1 MRRNDSPEQC
11 HKSLIKFSAHNDY
24 IPEMKEKTKI
34 KNRYYKFSQFLKER
48 YGEKV
53 WKIPVDAG
61 FSCPNKD
68 KETGEGGC
76 IFCRLDSFS
85 QVQSQQGIDVGAQIR
100 EGLCLGRER
109 FGLKKFIVYFQASTN
124 TFAPVPL
131 LRKLFE
137 QAITYDGVV
146 GLSISTRPDCL
157 PKPVLSLLQELSL
170 RTDLWVELGL
180 QSIHD
185 RTLKILNRR
194 HNYADYLRTVEKLRS
209 LPLRI
214 CTHLMLGLPGESRD
228 DLLETAHEIGCS
240 GIDEVKL
247 HPLLVLKDT
256 PLANMFF
263 KGEFTALDSEQYI
276 SLACDFIERMPPK
289 MVMQRLTA
297 EAPAD
302 ILIAPQWTM
311 NKMRVLTGIENEL
324 KRRQTRQGD
333 KYNHKKMNV

>member
-1 MRRNDSPEQC
+1 MS
-11 HKSLIKFSAHNDY
+11 
-24 IPEMKEKTKI
+24 EKTKI
-34 KNRYYKFSQFLKER
+34 KNRYYKFSRFLQER

-53 WKIPVDAG
+53 WKISVDAG

-68 KETGEGGC
+68 QQTSEGGC

-85 QVQSQQGIDVGAQIR
+85 RVPSQQGIGLKEQIR
-100 EGLCLGRER
+100 EGLRLGQSR

-124 TFAPVPL
+124 TFAPVRV

-137 QAITYDGVV
+137 EAIEYDGVV

-157 PKPVLSLLQELSL
+157 PGSVLSLLKDLSHH
-170 RTDLWVELGL
+170 TDLWVELGL

-185 RTLKILNRR
+185 RTLKILNRK
-194 HNYADYLRTVEKLRS
+194 HSYADYLRAVEKLRP

-228 DLLETAHEIGCS
+228 DLLETAHEIGHS

-247 HPLLVLKDT
+247 HPLLVLNDT
-256 PLANMFF
+256 PLADMFY
-263 KGEFTALDSEQYI
+263 KGEFTALGLEEYI
-276 SLACDFIERMPPK
+276 SLVCDFIERMPPE

-297 EAPAD
+297 EAPSD
-302 ILIAPQWTM
+302 ILIAPLWTI
-311 NKMRVLTGIENEL
+311 NKMGVLNGIENEL
-324 KRRQTRQGD
+324 SKRNSQQGV
-333 KYNHKKMNV
+333 KFSSSGAL

>member
-1 MRRNDSPEQC
+1 
-11 HKSLIKFSAHNDY
+11 
-24 IPEMKEKTKI
+24 MKEKIKI

-68 KETGEGGC
+68 KKTGEGGC

-85 QVQSQQGIDVGAQIR
+85 QVQSQQGMDVSTQIR
-100 EGLCLGRER
+100 EGLRLGRER

-157 PKPVLSLLQELSL
+157 PEPVLSLLRELAQ

-194 HNYADYLRTVEKLRS
+194 HNYADYLRAVEKLHS

-228 DLLETAHEIGCS
+228 DLLQTAHEISRS

-256 PLANMFF
+256 PLADMFYN
-263 KGEFTALDSEQYI
+263 GEFTALSLEQYI
-276 SLACDFIERMPPK
+276 SLACDFIERMPPE

-302 ILIAPQWTM
+302 ILIAPRWSM
-311 NKMRVLTGIENEL
+311 NKMRVLTVIENEL
-324 KRRQTRQGD
+324 SRRQTKQGE
-333 KYNHKKMNV
+333 KFLLRRGGQKN